1 MGNEVGFDPRNLTVI
16 SLDPI
21 RDGYSG
27 EQAAA
32 FFSKLLDRVKL
43 IPSITAASLA
53 DSTPMAMMG
62 KPEAPFST
70 NDAGIRKIS
79 SARKYVVGR
88 DYFDTIGIPILRGRG
103 FRKQDEAS
111 KVGVA
116 IISERLAQLWKGEDP
131 LGRLIEMGYEEV
143 PRFQIGSPR
152 ASAQR
157 FSGKVRQVLQ
167 VVGVARNTRD
177 GVAMAASEA
186 PSMIYLPMKPV
197 DYARPSFQGLTL
209 MVRSTPGFNAVGAL
223 RLEISALD
231 SNVTPFNAR
240 SMPEQIDQMMYPV
253 RLSIWT
259 YGCIGLFGLILA
271 SAGLAGMTAY
281 SVAQRGR
288 EIGIRMALGARK
300 SDVLGLVMKE
310 GAVLVSAGSL
320 IGLAGAWGGQ
330 RVLSALV
337 SQVAQTTGRS
347 AADPLLLAGA
357 PLLLAGLALVAC
369 YVPAR
374 KSMRID
380 PAVALRQE

>member
-1 MGNEVGFDPRNLTVI
+1 
-16 SLDPI
+16 
-21 RDGYSG
+21 
-27 EQAAA
+27 
-32 FFSKLLDRVKL
+32 
-43 IPSITAASLA
+43 
-53 DSTPMAMMG
+53 
-62 KPEAPFST
+62 
-70 NDAGIRKIS
+70 
-79 SARKYVVGR
+79 
-88 DYFDTIGIPILRGRG
+88 
-103 FRKQDEAS
+103 
-111 KVGVA
+111 
-116 IISERLAQLWKGEDP
+116 
-131 LGRLIEMGYEEV
+131 
-143 PRFQIGSPR
+143 
-152 ASAQR
+152 
-157 FSGKVRQVLQ
+157 
-167 VVGVARNTRD
+167 
-177 GVAMAASEA
+177 
-186 PSMIYLPMKPV
+186 
-197 DYARPSFQGLTL
+197 